1 MNEVTT
7 GAPEPVEVGDQG
19 VMAIGTSPDGTK
31 SVTVVLFSQGKALV
45 SLNFEGEPNDPVPPD
60 VAKDIATKQAALIA
74 DGLPE
79 E

>member
-1 MNEVTT
+1 
-7 GAPEPVEVGDQG
+7 
-19 VMAIGTSPDGTK
+19 
-31 SVTVVLFSQGKALV
+31 LFSQGRALV

-60 VAKDIATKQAALIA
+60 VAKDIATKQATIIA